1 MFRFCR
7 IGNTNLI
14 CYRNG
19 TILRQHRITKK
30 WNAVGCINK
39 KTGYTS
45 ININSKSTLA
55 HRIIAHAFGIF
66 DLDSKL
72 DIDHRN
78 RDKTN
83 NCVFNL
89 RAITHQKNSFNTDAK
104 GYYWNKKHQKWN
116 GFIKKDGKNK
126 YLGCFER
133 EEDARNAYLEAK
145 KIYHVYT

>member
-19 TILRQHRITKK
+19 TILRQHESSKK
-30 WNAVGCINK
+30 WHVCGTKVKN
-39 KTGYTS
+39 GY
-45 ININSKSTLA
+45 IQIKILKRNFLC

-72 DIDHRN
+72 DIDHRDRN
-78 RDKTN
+78 PSN
-83 NCVFNL
+83 NCIFNL
-89 RAITHQKNSFNTDAK
+89 RAVTHQKNSFNTDAK
-104 GYYWNKKHQKWN
+104 GYYWNKKDKRWKAR
-116 GFIKKDGKNK
+116 IKLNRKHIW
-126 YLGCFER
+126 LGRFEK

-145 KIYHVYT
+145 KIYHII